1 MFSDE
6 DRANSAVTP
15 QPGSD
20 FYYASFYLPPTV
32 RHEVSV
38 LEACRREVARIPKTC
53 SDRGVAH
60 VKLAWWRDE
69 FERLNQSAPRHEIT
83 RHLALIAATNPDL
96 IEIYG
101 ALVERVDASLA
112 EPNLK
117 SRETVIDAIR
127 DLYGPIFRQIVLR
140 SGTYDLEITDR
151 LVDLACRTELAYELT
166 DLRQHRRGGPL
177 FLSQEALARHGLTV
191 DGVRQATSS
200 AELRA
205 LLADEIDAAAQAL
218 SAAYDELPRSLRRQ
232 QRLLCTL
239 VNIMRRVL
247 RLTREDD
254 CRVLEHRIELT
265 PVHKLWIAWRTRTFG

>member
-1 MFSDE
+1 MFSDD

-20 FYYASFYLPPTV
+20 FYYASLYLPPTV

-83 RHLALIAATNPDL
+83 RHLALIAAANPDL
-96 IEIYG
+96 IDIYG

-218 SAAYDELPRSLRRQ
+218 SAAYDELPRSLCRQ